1 MEDPRSAAQPTP
13 QPIAG
18 PEPGAA
24 GSPTAFEDYPL
35 TRSEY
40 IAALVHFYR
49 GELSRADHW
58 RARLDPT
65 TNWAIVTTG
74 AMLSLG
80 FSSSEHSHVT
90 LLLALILVSIFL
102 GFEARRFRYFDVWR
116 SRVRMIEE
124 NFWIP
129 MIRRSLVSP
138 RADWREFV
146 AEDLDRPTFKISAAQ
161 AVGIRLRYNYVW
173 IYLAILAAWVAKL
186 NIHPTQAQSF
196 AEVLDRM
203 AIGPIPGPVVLF
215 GVLLL
220 YAAAITLAVRAGRR
234 RAVVDE
240 VRGLETSGSWKT

>member
-1 MEDPRSAAQPTP
+1 MVESQ
-13 QPIAG
+13 
-18 PEPGAA
+18 PGAPSPPVQ
-24 GSPTAFEDYPL
+24 GSAAFEDYPL

-74 AMLSLG
+74 AMLSFA
-80 FSSSEHSHVT
+80 FSSPEHSHVT

-146 AEDLDRPTFKISAAQ
+146 AEDLDRPTFKITALE

-173 IYLAILAAWVAKL
+173 LYLAILAAWLAKI
-186 NIHPTQAQSF
+186 NIHPTPASSF
-196 AEVLDRM
+196 SDVLSRM
-203 AIGPIPGPVVLF
+203 AIGPVRGWMVLA
-215 GVLLL
+215 GVLALL
-220 YAAAITLAVRAGRR
+220 IGAATLAVWAGPRH
-234 RAVVDE
+234 AAVDE
-240 VRGLETSGSWKT
+240 IYGLEKSPDHWKT